1 MSRPLYRRVAKLEA
15 VSRPPMRIVFEYV
28 YETPELT
35 SKRFINREVFGNVE
49 FEFWEGPGAACE
61 PLVLPAEDEGSLE
74 SMARSEPQRQSEETG
89 SRTPR
94 GSRPGANPLGACRC
108 LRRRD

>member
-15 VSRPPMRIVFEYV
+15 ISTPPTRIVFEYV

-49 FEFWEGPGAACE
+49 FEFWEGAACE
-61 PLVLPAEDEGSLE
+61 PLVLPAEEEGSLE
-74 SMARSEPQRQSEETG
+74 SMAKSEPQTQSEEAGRAIRFT
-89 SRTPR
+89 
-94 GSRPGANPLGACRC
+94 AY
-108 LRRRD
+108 